1 MSDLQNKLQQYA
13 RLLVEV
19 GMNVQEGQPV
29 YIRSSVDAVELTRYI
44 VEAAYQRGASD
55 VKVNYSD
62 EKLTRLKFEY
72 EPVEHFENNEV
83 KSYEVEAR
91 KDYVN
96 RNAANLALITQDPE
110 LLNGIDENKLS
121 TFQLKN
127 SQAL

>member
-83 KSYEVEAR
+83 KPYEVEAR
-91 KDYVN
+91 K
-96 RNAANLALITQDPE
+96 I
-110 LLNGIDENKLS
+110 
-121 TFQLKN
+121 
-127 SQAL
+127 